1 MTFLRSDDAKSSA
14 ELTYPLFSEQ
24 LMIMLTHVEKV
35 YAKGGKRIDSSP
47 VEWVQDGMVVYIRD
61 KNKLAK
67 DWLPQFFQQT
77 KFSR

>member
-1 MTFLRSDDAKSSA
+1 M
-14 ELTYPLFSEQ
+14 PLFSEQ

-67 DWLPQFFQQT
+67 DWLPLFFQQT